1 MLRRASLLW
10 LFPPLLLLGYREG
23 LGRSFTS
30 EDFLILRR
38 LGSGDFFERMA
49 ESFTGPWLGASF
61 VPFYR
66 PFSSLLLQLEL
77 GLFGKDPFPYLI
89 CHLLVHLGC
98 TLLLAVWLGRLLP
111 SASRAEIALA
121 ALIFGL
127 YPLHPNTVLFIA
139 SFATLFATFFLLAT
153 LYLEAAGHRGWA
165 MAVSPLALFSYEQAV
180 MLPFL
185 ILLFDWAARPSGLR
199 QRLRLWPYFAMTGTY
214 LLLRGSVLGELG
226 GYDGFGSRLREPA
239 VLVQAL
245 ADALQRLFVP
255 LYAIPAGPALSLG
268 VLAGLTVFAGLA
280 LYRHR
285 EEGSRVLLAALLAI
299 PLVQAPFFFTGV
311 VPANGRYFYL
321 AAVPA
326 AIVLWQGLRLVA
338 GRWGSAI
345 VPATLAVVAAMA
357 FWGLAEVTAVY
368 REAAERAERIR
379 QELETLPPGRVFVAG
394 RPFFAEKWGVPVA
407 QIFHWGLADALEPPF
422 TDRQD
427 LDVFPLPELSVEDLA
442 PLLNR
447 PDLGHFLQLGP
458 DDRLRPIPVPGR
470 PGLLEAQHDS
480 GSTVELEGPQNGAL
494 RLVVLAQGGPTVL
507 ALPPGEFGSGKRVV
521 EVPADLLESMRRL
534 YSAPLYIWID
544 SRDELGNTIAATPV
558 FELPASPP

>member
-10 LFPPLLLLGYREG
+10 LFPPLLLLAYREG

-66 PFSSLLLQLEL
+66 PFSSLLLQVELEL
-77 GLFGKDPFPYLI
+77 FGNDPFAYLI
-89 CHLLVHLGC
+89 CHLLVHLGS
-98 TLLLAVWLGRLLP
+98 TLLLAAWLSRLLP

-121 ALIFGL
+121 SLLFGF

-153 LYLEAAGHRGWA
+153 LYLEAADRRGWA
-165 MAVSPLALFSYEQAV
+165 MAVAPLALLSYEQAV

-185 ILLFDWAARPSGLR
+185 LLLFDWAARPGGGR
-199 QRLRLWPYFAMTGTY
+199 QRPRLWPYFLMTAAY
-214 LLLRGSVLGELG
+214 LWLRASVLGRLG
-226 GYDGFGSRLREPA
+226 GYDDFGARLRDPWAAIEA
-239 VLVQAL
+239 LV
-245 ADALQRLFVP
+245 DVLQRLFVP
-255 LYAIPAGPALSLG
+255 IYGIPVGPALSLSL
-268 VLAGLTVFAGLA
+268 LALLSLFAGLA
-280 LYRHR
+280 LYRHQ
-285 EEGSRVLLAALLAI
+285 EDGSRVLLAALLAI

-321 AAVPA
+321 AAIPA

-338 GRWGSAI
+338 GRWRGAI
-345 VPATLAVVAAMA
+345 VPAALGLLAATA
-357 FWGLAEVTAVY
+357 FWGLSQVTTVY
-368 REAAERAERIR
+368 REAAERADHIR
-379 QELETLPPGRVFVAG
+379 AELEALPPGRVFVAG

-422 TDRQD
+422 TARQD
-427 LDVFPLPELSVEDLA
+427 LEIFPLPELSAEDLA

-447 PDLGHFLQLGP
+447 PDLGLFMQLGP
-458 DDRLRPIPVPGR
+458 DDRLRPLEISASPA
-470 PGLLEAQHDS
+470 LLPAHPEGDAALRLPASPS
-480 GSTVELEGPQNGAL
+480 GTR
-494 RLVVLAQGGPTVL
+494 RLVVLAQGGPTIL
-507 ALPPGEFGSGKRVV
+507 SPPAGELI

-534 YSAPLYIWID
+534 YSAPIYIWID
-544 SRDELGNTIAATPV
+544 IRDEKGTTIAATPV
-558 FELPASPP
+558 FSLEPGSRPD

>member
-1 MLRRASLLW
+1 MWRRASLLW

-66 PFSSLLLQLEL
+66 PISSLLLQVEM
-77 GLFGKDPFPYLI
+77 GLFGKDPFPYLV

-98 TLLLAVWLGRLLP
+98 TLLLAAWLGRLLP

-121 ALIFGL
+121 ALLFGL

-139 SFATLFATFFLLAT
+139 SFATLFATFFLLAA
-153 LYLEAAGHRGWA
+153 LYLEAADRRGWA
-165 MAVSPLALFSYEQAV
+165 MVVAPLALLSYEQAV
-180 MLPFL
+180 ALPFL
-185 ILLFDWAARPSGLR
+185 ILLFDWATRPAGLR
-199 QRLRLWPYFAMTGTY
+199 QRLRLWPYFLMTAAY
-214 LLLRGSVLGELG
+214 LWLRGSVLGRLG
-226 GYDGFGSRLREPA
+226 GYNDFGARLRDPWAAIEA
-239 VLVQAL
+239 LV
-245 ADALQRLFVP
+245 DVLQRLFVP
-255 LYAIPAGPALSLG
+255 IYAIPAGPALSLG
-268 VLAGLTVFAGLA
+268 VLAALTVFAGIA

-321 AAVPA
+321 AAIPA
-326 AIVLWQGLRLVA
+326 AIVLWQGLRLVTS
-338 GRWGSAI
+338 RWSGAI
-345 VPATLAVVAAMA
+345 VPAALSVVAATS
-357 FWGLAEVTAVY
+357 FWGLSEVTAVY
-368 REAAERAERIR
+368 REAADRADRIR

-394 RPFFAEKWGVPVA
+394 RPFFAEKWRVPVA

-427 LDVFPLPELSVEDLA
+427 LDVFPLPELSAEDLA

-447 PDLGHFLQLGP
+447 PDLGLFMQLGP
-458 DDRLRPIPVPGR
+458 DDRLRPIAAPRR
-470 PGLLEAQHDS
+470 PDLIEAHHD
-480 GSTVELEGPQNGAL
+480 GSTLELQNTGSGAL

-507 ALPPGEFGSGKRVV
+507 SLPAGELI

-534 YSAPLYIWID
+534 YDAPFFIWID
-544 SRDELGNTIAATPV
+544 VRSEEGRTLGATQV
-558 FELPASPP
+558 FELPASSP